1 MTQTSRL
8 YSGRKTQ
15 PLIYGRHC
23 RLQAFRASLLVAW
36 ACGWAATAEA
46 QTAAAPTDR
55 QDSGYLEEIVVTAQK
70 KAENIQT
77 VPFSVSAVTGDSLRT
92 YQYKDLKDLNGTVPN
107 VEFTQITNVSL
118 NLAPSIRGIGS
129 TSNPDPYT
137 GTEVAVVVD
146 GVVQGTRL
154 LGLSDQFDVERIEVL
169 RGPQGTLFGADT
181 LGGVVNVVSRA
192 PTGELGAYGNLTI
205 GNYHELDG
213 ALAINFPI
221 IKDVL
226 AGKVS
231 MSHRERDGFY
241 TNLEDGQN
249 LMWVDSTKVRGYLL
263 FTPTADFKATLIVG
277 NDHIRNGA
285 DVAANVSSPNEVFY
299 VPGITTTAVRWGLYS
314 AASAPNNAN
323 LNLYTLNTDW
333 KTAAGKWTGIFNYTD
348 FNAFNVQDVGEV
360 PKFLLGAGRYP
371 ASRQYSGEIRDEFN
385 PIQSVDMML
394 GLFYMKLHT
403 NVNTLTLIPCCAP
416 GIMTEQLVTSDQK
429 SAAVFGQMY
438 WDMTSQW
445 RLGLGIRGTKIETE
459 LTSFNDTYSSA
470 QPYSPVNYAGNL
482 AQSTSIATFTVSGSD
497 SWTEPGGKISLDYK
511 FTPDVMGY
519 AYYARGFKSGGFNG
533 RITVPQDIG
542 PFSPEFDNSYEVGV
556 RSEWL
561 DKRLRANAAV
571 FYNKWDNMQV
581 PTSIFT
587 GNPPEASSTILNA
600 AVATTKGAEIEL
612 EVAPTKEFDVRATV
626 GYLSAAYD
634 KFLSSGADYSGRAT
648 PYSPRWTGSLSG
660 SYNFMVGSNS
670 IKPSLQYTFVGDQW
684 SNFTQAPAEF
694 IHSAGLLKANIGFA
708 PSQAKWG
715 LSLWATNLLNKQYV
729 VSSLDVP
736 PLFSFA
742 TFGAPRQFG
751 VDVHF
756 DL

>member
-8 YSGRKTQ
+8 NSEGRTQ
-15 PLIYGRHC
+15 QPTNGRH
-23 RLQAFRASLLVAW
+23 RLQVAFRASLLVAW
-36 ACGWAATAEA
+36 TCGWAATAGA
-46 QTAAAPTDR
+46 QTAAAPSDQPAT
-55 QDSGYLEEIVVTAQK
+55 GYLEEIVVTAEK

-77 VPFSVSAVTGDSLRT
+77 VPFSVSAVTGDSLRAF
-92 YQYKDLKDLNGTVPN
+92 QYTDLKDLNGTVPN

-137 GTEVAVVVD
+137 GSEVAVVID

-154 LGLSDQFDVERIEVL
+154 LGLSDQFDVDRIEVL

-192 PTGELGAYGNLTI
+192 PTGELGAYGNLTV
-205 GNYHELDG
+205 GNYHEMDG
-213 ALAINFPI
+213 AFALNFPI
-221 IKDVL
+221 VDNVL

-241 TNLEDGQN
+241 TSLTDGQN

-299 VPGITTTAVRWGLYS
+299 VPGITTNAVRWDLYT
-314 AASAPNNAN
+314 AAPSPNNAD

-333 KTAAGKWTGIFNYTD
+333 KTAAGKWTGIFNYTE

-360 PKFLLGAGRYP
+360 PTFLLGAGRIP
-371 ASRQYSGEIRDEFN
+371 TSWQYSGEIRDEFN
-385 PIQSVDMML
+385 PTQSVDVIL

-403 NVNTLTLIPCCAP
+403 DVNTLTLVPCCAP
-416 GIMTEQLVTSDQK
+416 GIMTEQLVLSDEK

-459 LTSFNDTYSSA
+459 LTSFNNTYSSVK
-470 QPYSPVNYAGNL
+470 PYSPVNYAANL
-482 AQSTSIATFTVSGSD
+482 AQSTSIASFTASGSQ

-542 PFSPEFDNSYEVGV
+542 PYSPEFDNSYEVGV

-561 DKRLRANAAV
+561 DKRLRANVAV
-571 FYNKWDNMQV
+571 FYNKWANMQV

-587 GNPPEASSTILNA
+587 GTPPEASSTILNA
-600 AVATTKGAEIEL
+600 AAATTKGAEIEL
-612 EVAPTKEFDVRATV
+612 ELAPTKDFDVRATM
-626 GYLSAAYD
+626 GYLSAKYD
-634 KFLSSGADYSGRAT
+634 TFLSSGVDFSGRAT
-648 PYSPRWTGSLSG
+648 PYSPEWTGSLSG
-660 SYNFMVGSNS
+660 SYNFMVGSNA
-670 IKPSLQYTFVGDQW
+670 IKPSLQYTYTGSQW
-684 SNFTQAPAEF
+684 SNFTQAPAEY
-694 IHSAGLLKANIGFA
+694 IHSVGLVKANIGFTPA
-708 PSQAKWG
+708 KAKWG
-715 LSLWATNLLNKQYV
+715 LSLWATNLFNKQYV